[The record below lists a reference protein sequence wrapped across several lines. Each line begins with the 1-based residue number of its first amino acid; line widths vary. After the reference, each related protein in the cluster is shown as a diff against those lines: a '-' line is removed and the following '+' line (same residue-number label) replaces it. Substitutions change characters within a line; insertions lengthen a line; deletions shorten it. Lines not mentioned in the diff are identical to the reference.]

1 MKKPLQMYRSESSSG
16 LLDSPEEP
24 TLRLCLI
31 NLWLVLVLLCV
42 MTGCGKHRDQQ
53 TQRLAVQTE
62 TAKSMDSLRSGDTA
76 AYIAMVRA
84 DNETDLGFKVGGIV
98 DIVGPAR
105 GSDWDEGSAV
115 KAGTVL
121 ASLKQS
127 DFVNAL
133 KSAKAQA
140 ELTTKQFGRFRK
152 LRASDAISQEEL
164 DESEA
169 NYHTA

>member
-1 MKKPLQMYRSESSSG
+1 MKKSLRIYMSESSSG

-24 TLRLCLI
+24 TLLLRLI

-53 TQRLAVQTE
+53 TQKMAVQTE

-84 DNETDLGFKVGGIV
+84 DNDTDLGFKVGGIV
-98 DIVGPAR
+98 DIIGPAR
-105 GSDWDEGSAV
+105 GSDWDEGSAI
-115 KAGTVL
+115 KAGTIL

-133 KSAKAQA
+133 NSAK
-140 ELTTKQFGRFRK
+140 
-152 LRASDAISQEEL
+152 S
-164 DESEA
+164 
-169 NYHTA
+169 